1 MGSSRACGVAV
12 GPKDAAKSAN
22 SRDGRGGRDP
32 VAMARLVF
40 GENSLTGESHS
51 ANLAVE
57 TLSETRFVHSLA
69 LAVPAIVA
77 TLEALAKEVDALKAA
92 SGIGVAEPAEVSSL
106 MSTNVQSQ
114 P

>member
-1 MGSSRACGVAV
+1 MRVATSS
-12 GPKDAAKSAN
+12 
-22 SRDGRGGRDP
+22 DP

-40 GENSLTGESHS
+40 GEDRLTSESHS
-51 ANLAVE
+51 ADLAVE

-69 LAVPAIVA
+69 LAFPAIVA

-92 SGIGVAEPAEVSSL
+92 SGIGVAEPAAVSSS
-106 MSTNVQSQ
+106 MSINVQPQ